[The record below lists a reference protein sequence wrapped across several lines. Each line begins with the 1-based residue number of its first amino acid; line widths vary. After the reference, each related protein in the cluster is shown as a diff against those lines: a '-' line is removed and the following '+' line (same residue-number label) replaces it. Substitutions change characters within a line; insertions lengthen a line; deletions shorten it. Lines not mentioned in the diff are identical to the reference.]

1 MKKSIGKP
9 YERKVHVRFDEGGA
23 DILYSTLILKEIRT
37 VWNVRLYS
45 TAALKETE

>member
-37 VWNVRLYS
+37 VECQALLYY
-45 TAALKETE
+45 AII